1 MYFGETDK
9 EIYENVKAMNQLA
22 RKVARICRIIAAV
35 AGVLLGIAFTS
46 ATGIGGFLFSVFFA
60 VVLVLF
66 SGEIGKNYAWG
77 WIWYKSRHNTKNLAS
92 DVTKIAKDNVTVS
105 YLIGGRGV
113 AKWSIVGMLVALG
126 IQISIGVWAG
136 TYYRIKFEKKE
147 KQLEPKVNE

>member
-1 MYFGETDK
+1 M
-9 EIYENVKAMNQLA
+9 
-22 RKVARICRIIAAV
+22 
-35 AGVLLGIAFTS
+35 
-46 ATGIGGFLFSVFFA
+46 
-60 VVLVLF
+60 F

-113 AKWSIVGMLVALG
+113 AKWSIIGMLAALG

-147 KQLEPKVNE
+147 KQLESKVNE

>member
-1 MYFGETDK
+1 MFFGEADK

-46 ATGIGGFLFSVFFA
+46 ASGIGGFLFSVFFA

-77 WIWYKSRHNTKNLAS
+77 WI
-92 DVTKIAKDNVTVS
+92 
-105 YLIGGRGV
+105 
-113 AKWSIVGMLVALG
+113 G
-126 IQISIGVWAG
+126 IKAG
-136 TYYRIKFEKKE
+136 TTQKISPPML
-147 KQLEPKVNE
+147 QI

>member
-46 ATGIGGFLFSVFFA
+46 ASGIGGFLFSVFFA

-92 DVTKIAKDNVTVS
+92 DVGKIAKDNVTVS

-113 AKWSIVGMLVALG
+113 AKWSIIGMLVALG

-136 TYYRIKFEKKE
+136 TYYRIKFEKK
-147 KQLEPKVNE
+147 KKMAIINIV